1 MVENRDETIISLGEQ
16 IITKLNHMIERLEK
30 YEKRKI
36 LNTKTNSESDMA
48 KEDFNPEALKEIEGA
63 DSDDQEEIE
72 GIDLEEQESVDVVSG
87 MKDEIDDDDVPRM
100 QDEPD
105 DKSVRVHRSEA
116 KIDDEYT
123 WKKFFFHFL
132 LINFNP
138 EKVLK
143 FFVWKL

>member
-87 MKDEIDDDDVPRM
+87 MKDEIDDDDVPRI

-105 DKSVRVHRSEA
+105 DNSVRVHR
-116 KIDDEYT
+116 
-123 WKKFFFHFL
+123 
-132 LINFNP
+132 
-138 EKVLK
+138 
-143 FFVWKL
+143 